1 MKIVCCWVDWQSN
14 YKTRF
19 KKENMKWFF
28 TFCIA
33 LCIIMTGF
41 AQTDT
46 TAKPTPDT
54 IRIGGMVIIREPG
67 GNYDTTKK
75 RDKIFRISN
84 RRNYDKPA
92 NISTNWWILDI
103 GFSNY
108 VDNTN
113 YAGAIS
119 SGFLAPGIGED
130 ELKARAGK
138 SRNVNIWIFMQR
150 INMIKQVV
158 NLKYGLGLELNNYH
172 FEDKTIK
179 LNKNPTKI
187 DQTYTDLGKN
197 KLAADYLT
205 LPMMLNFNFTP
216 KKRQNFGISG
226 GVSAGWLY
234 SARQKVKKDGK
245 VDKTKSDFD
254 LRKWKLSYIGEISLG
269 PVKIYGSYAFKNM
282 FEKGVDLTPYNVGFR
297 FSNW

>member
-1 MKIVCCWVDWQSN
+1 MKRI
-14 YKTRF
+14 
-19 KKENMKWFF
+19 F
-28 TFCIA
+28 T
-33 LCIIMTGF
+33 LCVAICTIMTGF
-41 AQTDT
+41 AQKDT
-46 TAKPTPDT
+46 TGKQTPDT
-54 IRIGGMVIIREPG
+54 IKIGGMVIIREQG
-67 GNYDTTKK
+67 GNYDTTKR
-75 RDKIFRISN
+75 RDKIFRINN
-84 RRNYDKPA
+84 RRNNDQPA
-92 NISTNWWILDI
+92 NIGTNWWIVDL

-119 SGFLAPGIGED
+119 SGFLATGIGEE

-138 SRNVNIWIFMQR
+138 SRNVNIWFFMQR
-150 INMIKQVV
+150 VNMIKHVV

-172 FEDKTIK
+172 FGDREIRF
-179 LNKNPTKI
+179 NKNPTNVDKGF
-187 DQTYTDLGKN
+187 TDPVKN

-216 KKRQNFGISG
+216 KKRQNFGISA

-234 SARQKVKKDGK
+234 SARQKIKKDGK
-245 VDKTKSDFD
+245 VEKTKSDFD

-269 PVKIYGSYAFKNM
+269 PVKLYGSYAFKSM
-282 FEKGVDLTPYNVGFR
+282 FEKGLDLTPYNVGFR